1 MFKAV
6 NIGKFFR
13 ALILIALV
21 CFLVTACSSE
31 SGGEPSTN
39 TPLGDS
45 QGQTASSIV
54 AEQRNCWQSSIL
66 ELMYNQMGIF
76 AMGMYKQICDGS
88 MALVLM
94 GFCIWLSLR
103 LMRHVSSF
111 QEENIGET
119 WTEILKQLFLCL
131 VCGIIANSSDNIIW
145 VLNHIIFPLFYAFLE
160 FGSEMLNVGVSG
172 IDNTVDLWFLG
183 EKTVFDKSITCSAG
197 NLVVSDNSDTFP
209 QAPLQLLSCL
219 SCAINDRLGAGLT
232 PVVYTLTQG
241 GFMAMIIGCVIY
253 IIFWFVKIS
262 FIFYIVDSLF
272 RFTIMV
278 GLLPILVMA
287 YAFQR
292 TRSLTKSGFI
302 TMLASAGYMM
312 MIAFTIAVCLLALQ
326 TFMQLPEL
334 GLNSQNP
341 QAYEAD
347 FKTFSVAV
355 MCLLLM
361 AFLCASTMSIAKE
374 LTNEFIGNS
383 GDDNFQKKAG
393 KLVAMIAKGVLLWLT
408 AGTANL
414 LLKIKKLKKMK
425 DKYDQVRGN
434 IAGKLNSLAGRGK

>member
-160 FGSEMLNVGVSG
+160 FGSKVLEATSG
-172 IDNTVDLWFLG
+172 ADAAGNNTVV
-183 EKTVFDKSITCSAG
+183 VFG
-197 NLVVSDNSDTFP
+197 
-209 QAPLQLLSCL
+209 
-219 SCAINDRLGAGLT
+219 
-232 PVVYTLTQG
+232 
-241 GFMAMIIGCVIY
+241 
-253 IIFWFVKIS
+253 
-262 FIFYIVDSLF
+262 
-272 RFTIMV
+272 
-278 GLLPILVMA
+278 
-287 YAFQR
+287 
-292 TRSLTKSGFI
+292 
-302 TMLASAGYMM
+302 
-312 MIAFTIAVCLLALQ
+312 
-326 TFMQLPEL
+326 
-334 GLNSQNP
+334 
-341 QAYEAD
+341 
-347 FKTFSVAV
+347 
-355 MCLLLM
+355 
-361 AFLCASTMSIAKE
+361 
-374 LTNEFIGNS
+374 
-383 GDDNFQKKAG
+383 
-393 KLVAMIAKGVLLWLT
+393 
-408 AGTANL
+408 
-414 LLKIKKLKKMK
+414 
-425 DKYDQVRGN
+425 
-434 IAGKLNSLAGRGK
+434 